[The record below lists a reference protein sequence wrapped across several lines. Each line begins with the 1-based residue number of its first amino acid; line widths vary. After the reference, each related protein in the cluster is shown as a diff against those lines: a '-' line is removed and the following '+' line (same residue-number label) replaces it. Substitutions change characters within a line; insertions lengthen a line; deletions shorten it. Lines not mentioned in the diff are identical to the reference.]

1 MFRTVKLG
9 SATYLLL
16 FSLQDVEIKK
26 MSGNATY
33 GFVLF
38 YDLMDAVRA
47 KQCMD
52 GDLIRGNKIRVCVCV
67 CVCVYMYVCVIGCTC
82 MCTPRYSQAQ
92 HCHRLSYRTP
102 LEFSKFRCSEVASQ
116 A

>member
-1 MFRTVKLG
+1 MLF
-9 SATYLLL
+9 S

-38 YDLMDAVRA
+38 YDLMDAVAA

-52 GDLIRGNKIRVCVCV
+52 GELVRGNKIRVCGCVCLSSRVCV
-67 CVCVYMYVCVIGCTC
+67 CVSGRVCVCTCISGGVYVCVC
-82 MCTPRYSQAQ
+82 
-92 HCHRLSYRTP
+92 
-102 LEFSKFRCSEVASQ
+102 ASIYVCIYMYQ
-116 A
+116 VCFI